1 MKLGQISL
9 WKKGEQGLAI
19 PILQLSRALRKGSA
33 NYRTLQTICAWSFL
47 IGHERIKYGDQQ
59 ELMGVNKVIRASS
72 FRSKSSLKTKT
83 PKVPMSY
90 GARGSKIL
98 PFL

>member
-9 WKKGEQGLAI
+9 WKKGEKGLAI
-19 PILQLSRALRKGSA
+19 PILLADPSGRDQ
-33 NYRTLQTICAWSFL
+33 QTIERCKPSVHGHFL
-47 IGHERIKYGDQQ
+47 TGHERIKYGDQQ
-59 ELMGVNKVIRASS
+59 ELVGVNKVIRASS